1 LVAVRARLRRLER
14 KVIGDASI
22 GDAIVIP
29 QLDRPPARFPRSAA
43 ADAYLVAFDHA
54 CGRDVPDH
62 PLCAAARNSSDPWWR
77 GSVYAA
83 KPDPREIPDLSE

>member
-1 LVAVRARLRRLER
+1 VRARLRRLER
-14 KVIGDASI
+14 KAIGDEIAR
-22 GDAIVIP
+22 GRDRHP

-54 CGRDVPDH
+54 GGRDVPDH

-83 KPDPREIPDLSE
+83 KPDPREVPDLSE

>member
-1 LVAVRARLRRLER
+1 
-14 KVIGDASI
+14 
-22 GDAIVIP
+22 
-29 QLDRPPARFPRSAA
+29 
-43 ADAYLVAFDHA
+43 LVAFDHA

-83 KPDPREIPDLSE
+83 KPDAREIPDLSE